1 MVSISIFNNK
11 GGVGKTTLLCNIA
24 AYLKINKRKK
34 VIIIDADPQ
43 SNATIYLLP
52 FDDIFELYKKPN
64 SEKTINDLFK
74 EYRKTSSYYNKD
86 LPIQRSPR
94 FRVDIIPGDPN
105 ISTYEDFLSK
115 DWFEGINGEPRGLN
129 TTLIFKDLLLKL
141 EKLGYDYAFFDVGP
155 SLGAINRSVLLACD
169 YFILP
174 MSSDI
179 FSLKAIENIELTV
192 KNWQKS
198 FKTGLDKY
206 FDSELEYYT
215 IRGNRIAPHLKFLGY
230 VTQQYTAKSVNGEKR
245 AVKAFDKIIKEI
257 PLNIDEHLVPINGET
272 ESIEYNL
279 GEIQTLH
286 SLIPLSQTANSPIFS
301 LKAEDGVVGAHFSK
315 VKEFLSTMNSIVG
328 NIEENLLILEQ

>member
-1 MVSISIFNNK
+1 MISISIFNNK

-24 AYLKINKRKK
+24 AYLKTHKRKK

-52 FDDIFELYKKPN
+52 FDDIYELYKKPN

-74 EYRKTSSYYNKD
+74 EYRKTSTYFSKD
-86 LPIQRSPR
+86 LPIHSSPR
-94 FRVDIIPGDPN
+94 FMVDIIPGDPN

-129 TTLIFKDLLLKL
+129 TTMIFKDLLIKL
-141 EKLGYDYAFFDVGP
+141 EAMGYDYAFFDVGP

-192 KNWQKS
+192 KSWQKS
-198 FKTGLDKY
+198 FKIGLDKY
-206 FDSELEYYT
+206 SESEMEQYT
-215 IRGNRIAPHLKFLGY
+215 IRGNPISPHLKFLGY

-257 PLNIDEHLVPINGET
+257 PVNIAKHLVPINGTT
-272 ESIEYNL
+272 EPIEYNL

-286 SLIPLSQTANSPIFS
+286 SLIPLSQTANSPLFS
-301 LKAEDGVVGAHFSK
+301 LKADDGVVGAHFSK
-315 VKEFLSTMNSIVG
+315 VKEFLTTITNIV
-328 NIEENLLILEQ
+328 NKIDVNLSILEQ